1 MSRGAG
7 RGRVDRSGSGGP
19 CHDGAMASPAPAPS
33 SDPSPAVTRPRL
45 ARRLAI
51 RRRILG
57 NAVMRTV
64 LSVWAWLVLGVVIV
78 IWVPLVG
85 AVWLVTAPFDRG
97 RYAAGY
103 LFRKLTVVHQRLN
116 PLWRFHTS
124 GVRITDPRRPYI
136 VVSNHQSFV
145 DILLI
150 SHLPWEMKW
159 LSKDAFFR
167 YPLIGWMM
175 RMAGDI
181 KIVRGE
187 RDSAK
192 QAMDEMR
199 DRLSKR
205 VSVMIFPEGTR
216 SRTGELQ
223 PFKNGAFRLAIETGT
238 PILPLVVNGA
248 DTALVKG
255 DWRFGVSNAEVRVL
269 EPIETADR
277 EMREFGALRDQVH
290 QRIATE
296 LAAMRAQAA
305 GEVRPPVQSGGD
317 GSAATPGH
325 P

>member
-1 MSRGAG
+1 MT
-7 RGRVDRSGSGGP
+7 
-19 CHDGAMASPAPAPS
+19 CHDDRMS
-33 SDPSPAVTRPRL
+33 SV
-45 ARRLAI
+45 ARRLSI
-51 RRRILG
+51 RRFMLG
-57 NAVMRTV
+57 NPVMRTV
-64 LSVWAWLVLGVVIV
+64 LSLWAWLVLGIVIV
-78 IWVPLVG
+78 VWLPLV
-85 AVWLVTAPFDRG
+85 AIVWAVTAPFDRG

-103 LFRKLTVVHQRLN
+103 LFRKLTVVHQTLN
-116 PLWRFHTS
+116 PLWHFHTS
-124 GVRITDPRRPYI
+124 GVTITDPRRPYI

-159 LSKDAFFR
+159 LSKADFFK

-175 RMAGDI
+175 RMAGDVSL
-181 KIVRGE
+181 VRGE

-192 QAMDEMR
+192 QAMDACR

-248 DTALVKG
+248 YTALVKG

-269 EPIETADR
+269 APIETAGMEAKD
-277 EMREFGALRDQVH
+277 FGALRDRVH
-290 QRIATE
+290 ALIGAE
-296 LAAMRAQAA
+296 LAAMRAAGA
-305 GEVRPPVQSGGD
+305 GEVPAGLPSCD
-317 GSAATPGH
+317 GPAEH